1 MKATLE
7 QLSRRR
13 VLVHVAGATTV
24 GICAAIAVGVGAIRM
39 FTEVDPW
46 PVLAGIRPLWLA
58 AAVGV
63 FVFGNLLVGHRFVAM
78 LPRSEPLQMGG
89 FEVGSLFFAS
99 SVFSLLLPG
108 PVGEVAAVA
117 ALKKRYGIAL
127 SVGFATTV
135 HARFVGLAAAAVIG
149 ALALPFVEVEGSVGG
164 VLLAGA
170 VLLMLGGMVLGVL
183 SMQPKGLVHLG
194 ECLVAWSDRPGLIGR
209 VFGSVRLFARSLAQ
223 VGKADGRTW
232 ARVFGWSLVI
242 QLVQM
247 GTLVCLC
254 LALDLRSAWPGLF
267 LAQGTGSLAIL
278 VGVFLPGG
286 LGTYELA
293 FVGSMVGAG
302 GLSVASAGALTVAV
316 RVVHLLAIACAGLM
330 FAGWAHVFLSE
341 DVVLNLQGAA
351 VEGQG

>member
-1 MKATLE
+1 MSSSLK
-7 QLSRRR
+7 QVSRRR
-13 VLVHVAGATTV
+13 VLVHVAGATTL
-24 GICAAIAVGVGAIRM
+24 GICVAIAVGVGAIRM
-39 FTEVDPW
+39 FTDVDPG
-46 PVLAGIRPLWLA
+46 PAMAAIRPLWLL

-78 LPRSEPLQMGG
+78 LPPRESGPLGG

-117 ALKKRYGIAL
+117 ALKKRYNL
-127 SVGFATTV
+127 PLRVGFATTV

-149 ALALPFVEVEGSVGG
+149 ALALPFVDVDGTV
-164 VLLAGA
+164 GA
-170 VLLMLGGMVLGVL
+170 VLVAGAGLLILGGLVLGLL
-183 SMQPKGLVHLG
+183 SMQPRGLVNLG
-194 ECLVAWSDRPGLIGR
+194 ERLVAWSDRPGLLGR

-223 VGKADGRTW
+223 VGKADARTW
-232 ARVFGWSLVI
+232 SRVFGWSLVI

-247 GTLVCLC
+247 GALICLC
-254 LALDLRSAWPGLF
+254 LALDLRPAWPGLF

-302 GLSVASAGALTVAV
+302 GLSVAAAGTLIVAV
-316 RVVHLLAIACAGLM
+316 RVVHLLAIACAGLI

-341 DVVLNLQGAA
+341 EVVSSLDTVAL
-351 VEGQG
+351 EGQG